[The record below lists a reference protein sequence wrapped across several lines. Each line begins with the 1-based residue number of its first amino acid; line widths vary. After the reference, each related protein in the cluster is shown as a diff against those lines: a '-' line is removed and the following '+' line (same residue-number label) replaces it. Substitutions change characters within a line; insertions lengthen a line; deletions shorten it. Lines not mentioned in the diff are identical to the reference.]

1 MHTTSTPG
9 AGTPAAGTG
18 ETFLATAHRLAALA
32 DANAAEHWPS
42 LAKCAADLGLVYL
55 DLAAVLPDGGPPRR
69 PRLDLALGA
78 AEQARESLD
87 DGTAV
92 GCSAHTARARLHL
105 ALDELERHP

>member
-1 MHTTSTPG
+1 MHTTPTPG
-9 AGTPAAGTG
+9 ADTPARGAG
-18 ETFLATAHRLAALA
+18 EFLATAHRLAALA

-42 LAKCAADLGLVYL
+42 LAKCAAELGLVYL
-55 DLAAVLPDGGPPRR
+55 DLEAALPDGGPPRR
-69 PRLDLALGA
+69 PHLDRALEA

-105 ALDELERHP
+105 ALDELDRRP